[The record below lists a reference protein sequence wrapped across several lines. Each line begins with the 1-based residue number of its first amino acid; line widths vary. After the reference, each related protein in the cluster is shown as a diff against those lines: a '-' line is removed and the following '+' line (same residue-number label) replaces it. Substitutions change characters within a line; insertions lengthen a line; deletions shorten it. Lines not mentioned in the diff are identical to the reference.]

1 MKTKFN
7 SIFALIGAI
16 VIIALSAC
24 EKDQPIPEPTEPYK
38 GTVELRFVPT
48 MNGEA
53 FQQNV
58 NFVGP
63 NNFRMNIETLKFY
76 LSDIQL
82 INSSYTTMLSEIEL
96 VDLVQNDKTISFE
109 TDPGTYQQ
117 LKFFLGVKKALNGTD
132 NPDFD
137 EAQFPISHPLSI
149 YNGMYW
155 SWASGYIFS
164 KIDGKI
170 DTSQAQNQTPTF
182 TWFYHSGLDTCYTE
196 KNFNNLNIEVNA
208 GKTTTIEIGIE
219 VNDIFRQPNDT
230 INMVDDNFTHTTDN
244 IDLAR
249 KVAQNLAA
257 SMRKL

>member
-24 EKDQPIPEPTEPYK
+24 EKDQPIPEPTQPYK

-132 NPDFD
+132 NPDF
-137 EAQFPISHPLSI
+137 
-149 YNGMYW
+149 
-155 SWASGYIFS
+155 
-164 KIDGKI
+164 
-170 DTSQAQNQTPTF
+170 PT
-182 TWFYHSGLDTCYTE
+182 
-196 KNFNNLNIEVNA
+196 
-208 GKTTTIEIGIE
+208 
-219 VNDIFRQPNDT
+219 
-230 INMVDDNFTHTTDN
+230 
-244 IDLAR
+244 
-249 KVAQNLAA
+249 
-257 SMRKL
+257 

>member
-24 EKDQPIPEPTEPYK
+24 EKDQPIPEPTQPYK